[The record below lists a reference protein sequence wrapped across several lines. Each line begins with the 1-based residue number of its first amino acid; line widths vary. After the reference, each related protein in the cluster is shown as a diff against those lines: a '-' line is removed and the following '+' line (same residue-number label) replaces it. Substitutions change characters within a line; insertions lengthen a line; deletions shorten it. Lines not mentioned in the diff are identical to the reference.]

1 MLSKFYI
8 REFWEQVDCKADN
21 ECWPWCGDIN
31 PLNGFPMFERRPAP
45 GVSLSQK
52 ARGLAYQ
59 LAYGWDSIP
68 SGSYVYTTCRD
79 KICVNPAHL
88 KLGHTIVTTEGLT
101 KAQKKAFERF
111 QGIGVRDARL

>member
-1 MLSKFYI
+1 
-8 REFWEQVDCKADN
+8 VDCQADD
-21 ECWPWCGDIN
+21 ECWPWRGYIN
-31 PLNGFPMFERRPAP
+31 PPTGAPMFERRPEP

-52 ARGLAYQ
+52 AHGIAYQ

-68 SGSYVYTTCRD
+68 PGSYVYTTCRN

-111 QGIGVRDARL
+111 QGTGVQDASL

>member
-1 MLSKFYI
+1 MLSKVYI
-8 REFWEQVDCKADN
+8 REFWGQVDCKADD

-31 PLNGFPMFERRPAP
+31 LLGFPMFERRAGA

-88 KLGHTIVTTEGLT
+88 NLGHTIVTAEGLT

-111 QGIGVRDARL
+111 QGTGVHGASL